1 MQKDIIMIQKTKSRV
16 SQAKSLLSSLG
27 NIRSRSQFGG
37 YSLSV
42 ESTIFALVSDGEL
55 YLRETCENEQMLH
68 ALQCNPMIY
77 RKRGLEV
84 SLRYFEVNEALW
96 QEPQRLLL
104 LAAQSLQGTLQ
115 EHEAKKSS
123 NKRLKDLPNIN
134 LSIERLLWR
143 IGIHSYREL
152 RLQGAI
158 STYVKLCAVNKN
170 IGLNVLL
177 ALEGAILG
185 THQAVIPLASR
196 NALITWYRA
205 YKNEGRLT
213 N

>member
-1 MQKDIIMIQKTKSRV
+1 MKKDIVMIQKTKSRV
-16 SQAKSLLSSLG
+16 AQAKSLLSSLG

-84 SLRYFEVNEALW
+84 SLRYFEVNEELW

-158 STYVKLCAVNKN
+158 STYVKLCAVNFYCWK
-170 IGLNVLL
+170 LSL
-177 ALEGAILG
+177 
-185 THQAVIPLASR
+185 S
-196 NALITWYRA
+196 
-205 YKNEGRLT
+205 
-213 N
+213 